1 MATHSI
7 ILAWRI
13 PWAEEPGR
21 LYSPRGLKE
30 SDTSEPLSL
39 PLHGMI
45 FKSKLTVIIKFS
57 LNIKKKSLNDPYNHN
72 GVVTHL
78 EPDILKYELKWDLGS
93 ITVNKARGGD
103 GILAELFQSIN
114 YDAAKVPHSPQN
126 VSKFGKL
133 SSSPRTGKGQ
143 FSCQSQRRA
152 MPKNVQTTVQLCSFH
167 MPAK

>member
-1 MATHSI
+1 MFFLEKGMATHSI

-57 LNIKKKSLNDPYNHN
+57 LNIKKIK
-72 GVVTHL
+72 
-78 EPDILKYELKWDLGS
+78 IK
-93 ITVNKARGGD
+93 INK
-103 GILAELFQSIN
+103 N
-114 YDAAKVPHSPQN
+114 KN
-126 VSKFGKL
+126 
-133 SSSPRTGKGQ
+133 
-143 FSCQSQRRA
+143 
-152 MPKNVQTTVQLCSFH
+152 KNVVLEHLQC
-167 MPAK
+167 